1 MTVFKRKERTGDKY
15 VDIKKVDI
23 IRVRG
28 RKFGLLLGIRIN
40 SNEIELGGITM
51 GNVLLVDYNTN
62 QRILYEMVLREDGY
76 NVVSVGSAKEALL
89 NVEVWSPDIIVLD
102 ILMPDMD
109 GIQLIGRLFNKKHKI
124 VVHTAY
130 ETSKNNLMMCGVDAY
145 ILKSSDLTRLK
156 NKLRELLEL
165 PKELKFQRCSNN

>member
-1 MTVFKRKERTGDKY
+1 
-15 VDIKKVDI
+15 
-23 IRVRG
+23 
-28 RKFGLLLGIRIN
+28 
-40 SNEIELGGITM
+40 M

-62 QRILYEMVLREDGY
+62 QRILYEMALREDGY

-89 NVEVWSPDIIVLD
+89 NVEFLSPDIIVLD

-109 GIQLIGRLFNKKHKI
+109 GIQLINRLFDKRHKI

-130 ETSKNNLMMCGVDAY
+130 ETFENNLMMFGVDAY

>member
-1 MTVFKRKERTGDKY
+1 
-15 VDIKKVDI
+15 
-23 IRVRG
+23 
-28 RKFGLLLGIRIN
+28 
-40 SNEIELGGITM
+40 M

-62 QRILYEMVLREDGY
+62 QRILYEMALREDGY

-89 NVEVWSPDIIVLD
+89 NVEFLSPDIIVLD

-109 GIQLIGRLFNKKHKI
+109 GIQLINKLFDKRHKI

-130 ETSKNNLMMCGVDAY
+130 ETFENNLMMFGVDAY